1 MKVEPIYLEDEQ
13 RRQKL
18 STGRRRQD
26 DRGLSPLHAGV
37 PQVGRALA
45 RPPLLDGRGRQ
56 VERQL
61 VHAADLSKFEMSLF
75 GAYKR

>member
-1 MKVEPIYLEDEQ
+1 MHYLEDEQ

-26 DRGLSPLHAGV
+26 DRSLGSLHSGV

-45 RPPLLDGRGRQ
+45 GPPLLDGRGRE
-56 VERQL
+56 VKRQL
-61 VHAADLSKFEMSLF
+61 IHAADLSDNEMSLI
-75 GAYKR
+75 RV